1 MGNKLKSAAGE
12 VCAAV
17 LTIAIALAIGA
28 VLVKLSGNDPVEAYQ
43 TLFRGAFGSKQRI
56 SEVFVKMV
64 PLCMMAFGTSVA
76 FRAQLWNIGGNG
88 QFILGAVAAIL
99 PGLYLKLPPVI
110 LLPLSLICGMLGGAL
125 WAGLAAVLKIRFSA
139 NEVITTLMLNY
150 IATYFLAFLVHGPMK
165 DPVGGDFPQSPNIA
179 EALRLPLFSD
189 RLRIHGGIF
198 VGILVVIVM
207 LFFWKTVL
215 GYRIDLAGQGEKV
228 ATYSGMNVKRTV
240 VITMMIS
247 GALTG
252 LAGWNEIYGVQ
263 YRLLEG
269 VASGYGEIAVVIALL
284 GSLNPVGIVI
294 AGFFFSALMVGGAT
308 MQRMTD
314 VPYSIVDIIQ
324 GLVIVFIIA
333 RTTLNL
339 SEVKNWIGRRLRHA

>member
-1 MGNKLKSAAGE
+1 MGNKVKYAAGE
-12 VCAAV
+12 VMAAV

-28 VLVKLSGNDPVEAYQ
+28 VLVSVSGNDPVEAYQ

-64 PLCMMAFGTSVA
+64 PLSMMAFGTSVA
-76 FRAQLWNIGGNG
+76 FKAQLWNIGGNG
-88 QFILGAVAAIL
+88 QFILGAIAAIL
-99 PGLYLKLPPVI
+99 PGLYLNLPPVI
-110 LLPLSLICGMLGGAL
+110 LMPVSIICGMLGGAV
-125 WAGLAAVLKIRFSA
+125 WSGIAAWLKIRFSA

-165 DPVGGDFPQSPNIA
+165 DPVGGDFPQTPNLL
-179 EALRLPLFSD
+179 EAYRLPLFSD

-207 LFFWKTVL
+207 LFFWKTVV
-215 GYRIDLAGQGEKV
+215 GYRIDLAGQGDKV

-240 VITMMIS
+240 LITMMIS
-247 GALTG
+247 GALIG

-269 VASGYGEIAVVIALL
+269 LASGYGEIAVVIALL

-294 AGFFFSALMVGGAT
+294 ASFFFSALMVGGAT
-308 MQRMTD
+308 MQRMTE

-333 RTTLNL
+333 RATLNYGA
-339 SEVKNWIGRRLRHA
+339 VKNWIERRLRHA